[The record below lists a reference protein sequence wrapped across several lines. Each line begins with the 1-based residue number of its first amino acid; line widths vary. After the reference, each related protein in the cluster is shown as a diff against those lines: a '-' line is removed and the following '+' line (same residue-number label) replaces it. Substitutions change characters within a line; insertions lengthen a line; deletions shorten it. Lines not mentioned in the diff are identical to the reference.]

1 MGACCSN
8 KNQKSRNISKQQ
20 QPPPKSQD
28 KYHIL
33 ERGQAENQ
41 REQDL
46 QKVQEAAK
54 PETQNKQN
62 DGQNFDEDLFVND
75 IMKQFDDLN
84 ILFNQMSSEF
94 DQISQY
100 LLSMS
105 GNPEQQ

>member
-1 MGACCSN
+1 MGACCST
-8 KNQKSRNISKQQ
+8 KSQESKKQQ
-20 QPPPKSQD
+20 SSSKPKD
-28 KYHIL
+28 KYLLI
-33 ERGQAENQ
+33 EQGQAENQ

-46 QKVQEAAK
+46 QKLEKVQEAAK
-54 PETQNKQN
+54 QETTQNKQN